1 MAGELKASWSRRG
14 REKAEEVEE
23 KEAPGFL
30 EASIPHS
37 FSTYLWTNLLCSSS
51 YVAYQRSLG

>member
-1 MAGELKASWSRRG
+1 MTEELKASWSRRG

-30 EASIPHS
+30 EASIPPS
-37 FSTYLWTNLLCSSS
+37 SLPTYGPTF
-51 YVAYQRSLG
+51 LGHHLT